1 MEGGNLVI
9 ENNSIQFGSN
19 IYLLYILYIYIYFFF
34 HSSYQIIS
42 HPTQSRALIY
52 CVQDRTSGARFI
64 NLRPD
69 GLSMRDADT
78 WKKTITRCRSDCSPA
93 GYGSKNITY
102 CRKQRARI
110 N

>member
-1 MEGGNLVI
+1 M
-9 ENNSIQFGSN
+9 
-19 IYLLYILYIYIYFFF
+19 
-34 HSSYQIIS
+34 
-42 HPTQSRALIY
+42 
-52 CVQDRTSGARFI
+52 

-69 GLSMRDADT
+69 GLLMRENADT